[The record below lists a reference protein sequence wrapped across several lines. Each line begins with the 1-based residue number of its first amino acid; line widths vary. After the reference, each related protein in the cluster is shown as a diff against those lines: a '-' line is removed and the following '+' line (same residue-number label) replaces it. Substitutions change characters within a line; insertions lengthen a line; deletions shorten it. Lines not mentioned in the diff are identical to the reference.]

1 MEQLFES
8 NNRKFTLLVTIYCK
22 DKSRF
27 RVVAEDLKP
36 NSKYV
41 DRTIEVE
48 GGKRTI
54 ELKFPESPQK
64 LKIKVQ
70 VAKDVVVPPDFMV
83 NIAETDLVTYNAYFD
98 NAVKSF
104 LAFVVPFCQLCGY
117 TPATQNGRIWRSP
130 SGMFNIKF
138 FTQIRDY
145 MTGRVIGTPARIGHQ
160 TGIIEVS
167 KEKLDSYTIPMR
179 LIILLHE
186 FSHKYRNPKIG
197 LPISH
202 ESGADINALYIYLS
216 LGYSKVDAIYVFA
229 NVFLKAQTDG
239 NIRRMR
245 NIMDYITK
253 FESGQ
258 FAEKN

>member
-1 MEQLFES
+1 MEQFIES
-8 NNRKFTLLVTIYCK
+8 NKRAFTLLVTIHCK
-22 DKSRF
+22 EKCKF

-48 GGKRTI
+48 EGKRTI
-54 ELKFPESPQK
+54 ELKFPVSPEK
-64 LKIKVQ
+64 LRLSVN
-70 VAKDVVVPPDFMV
+70 VAKDVVLKPDYMV
-83 NIAETDLVTYNAYFD
+83 HVAETDLVTFNIFLDDQAKRFL
-98 NAVKSF
+98 SF
-104 LAFVVPFCQLCGY
+104 IVPFCQFEGY
-117 TPATQNGRIWRSP
+117 TPATPGGRIYTTQSHE
-130 SGMFNIKF
+130 FNLKF
-138 FTQIRDY
+138 FTQIKDY
-145 MTGRVIGTPARIGHQ
+145 MTGKVIGTPARIGHR

-167 KEKLDSYTIPMR
+167 KEKLDRYTIPMR

-197 LPISH
+197 LPINH
-202 ESGADINALYIYLS
+202 ESGADINALYIYLG

-245 NIMDYITK
+245 NIMEYITK
-253 FESGQ
+253 FENGQ